1 MNPSVSRSW
10 NRGVAVDR
18 GGRGGD
24 DGRHPAV
31 LRRDEDIERP
41 GHVRLVR
48 GEGVLHR
55 PGHGGDGRLVED
67 AVRAREDLHEEVEVG
82 DALLDERHPGVVEEG
97 LNVFPT
103 PGGEVVDD
111 DDVVVL
117 CEGVC
122 KVRARPAPP
131 VTLERMKRLC
141 QRPV

>member
-55 PGHGGDGRLVED
+55 PGHGGDGCLVEG
-67 AVRAREDLHEEVEVG
+67 AVRARKGLRQEAGVR
-82 DALLDERHPGVVEEG
+82 DAPLDERHPARRCSI
-97 LNVFPT
+97 LT
-103 PGGEVVDD
+103 PWRGS
-111 DDVVVL
+111 
-117 CEGVC
+117 
-122 KVRARPAPP
+122 R
-131 VTLERMKRLC
+131 
-141 QRPV
+141 

>member
-55 PGHGGDGRLVED
+55 PGHGGDGCLVED

-82 DALLDERHPGVVEEG
+82 DALLDERHPGMVEEG
-97 LNVFPT
+97 LDLLPAGPV
-103 PGGEVVDD
+103 
-111 DDVVVL
+111 
-117 CEGVC
+117 
-122 KVRARPAPP
+122 ARLSMMTTSWFCDKASARFEPS
-131 VTLERMKRLC
+131 
-141 QRPV
+141 RPRR